1 MMMTINN
8 ICILRRRRTAD
19 VRSPHGV
26 AHIILCTTLLLVVII
41 SHHHVVAEE
50 YTPAATPT
58 SSIDITATYSPTTT
72 LSHANN
78 VALHSLQGMVRGLRG
93 LEDANDDA
101 ADEYT
106 NEEYQEQYYND
117 NGDEYDETD
126 DGQDENDDAAEEE
139 EEEGDDAVEEYQDD
153 GQGDDAEESNS
164 EDSEDSSQSQD
175 YNDDENDMM
184 NNQDYWYTD
193 DPNMPTDD
201 TVLQQL
207 QTEWEAEQIA
217 AMLEAEERRVAMYN
231 RIREVS
237 MTVLSVSMSI
247 LGFLS
252 TVFCT
257 TILLYFMR
265 VQSLMRRYNN
275 EGIKVVGRILVS
287 EPDIE
292 SSMKWS
298 NGGVVDDGPASIS
311 PIDDKL
317 QTHDSYSMMTDDG
330 SYIQVGMSSSSESNG
345 SAAPQDHNGKLSTK
359 EDVESE
365 GRVIQQHKADFNMQV
380 LKEDE
385 QRRHHNLIVSSVV
398 SIAGGS
404 MGQTKSSG
412 KTRHINNNQTISQR
426 KEHFNSETFRVLVEY
441 DDVTYHDEINQDSS
455 DVIRKRLSIKGE
467 DIEERKKSTNNN
479 GKQQFRVKLLVLKD
493 EPNSGYSSGD
503 ISRALRWQKWL
514 SFFIHVMVGCAIIL
528 AGVYT
533 TKNIVPTAVYYMY
546 IGILLL
552 QIPIMNC
559 FLQKSFTKII
569 SKEYL
574 EDGFSMSSKAIMKG
588 GIDEEK
594 IMSTLNSSSFGLV

>member
-1 MMMTINN
+1 MMMLMNN
-8 ICILRRRRTAD
+8 IYIHHRRRRAD
-19 VRSPHGV
+19 VRAHGV
-26 AHIILCTTLLLVVII
+26 VHIICTTLLFIVIT
-41 SHHHVVAEE
+41 SHHHTVVAED
-50 YTPAATPT
+50 TPAATPT
-58 SSIDITATYSPTTT
+58 SLDVSTTYSPTT

-78 VALHSLQGMVRGLRG
+78 VALHSLQGMGLRR
-93 LEDANDDA
+93 LEDANDDE

-106 NEEYQEQYYND
+106 NEEYQEQYNN

-126 DGQDENDDAAEEE
+126 DGQDETDDAAEEE
-139 EEEGDDAVEEYQDD
+139 EEEEDDAVEEYQDD
-153 GQGDDAEESNS
+153 GQGDDAEESES
-164 EDSEDSSQSQD
+164 EDSEDSSEQSQD
-175 YNDDENDMM
+175 YNYNDDENNMM

-201 TVLQQL
+201 AVLQQL

-217 AMLEAEERRVAMYN
+217 AMLEAEEHRVAMYN

-237 MTVLSVSMSI
+237 MTALSVSMSI

-252 TVFCT
+252 TLFCT

-275 EGIKVVGRILVS
+275 EGIKVVGRILAS

-298 NGGVVDDGPASIS
+298 NGGIVDYGPASIS

-317 QTHDSYSMMTDDG
+317 RTHDSYSMMTDDG

-345 SAAPQDHNGKLSTK
+345 SAAPQDHNSKSLK
-359 EDVESE
+359 EDVETE
-365 GRVIQQHKADFNMQV
+365 GRVVQQQKADFNMQV

-385 QRRHHNLIVSSVV
+385 QRRHHNPIVSSVV

-404 MGQTKSSG
+404 RVQTKSLV

-455 DVIRKRLSIKGE
+455 DIIRKRLSIKGE
-467 DIEERKKSTNNN
+467 DIEEKKKSNNN
-479 GKQQFRVKLLVLKD
+479 GKQQIRVKLLVLKD

-514 SFFIHVMVGCAIIL
+514 SFFIHVMVGCTIIL

-533 TKNIVPTAVYYMY
+533 TKNIAPSTVYYIY
-546 IGILLL
+546 IGMLLL
-552 QIPIMNC
+552 QIPIMSC
-559 FLQKSFTKII
+559 FLQKSFTKIL

-574 EDGFSMSSKAIMKG
+574 EDGLSMSSKSSMKG
-588 GIDEEK
+588 AVDKEK
-594 IMSTLNSSSFGLV
+594 MMSTLNSSSFNLV

>member
-1 MMMTINN
+1 MMTINN
-8 ICILRRRRTAD
+8 ICIRRRHSGAD

-26 AHIILCTTLLLVVII
+26 AHIIYTTLLLIVIT
-41 SHHHVVAEE
+41 SHHNVVAEE
-50 YTPAATPT
+50 YTVPAATPT
-58 SSIDITATYSPTTT
+58 SSIDITATYSPTT

-78 VALHSLQGMVRGLRG
+78 VALHSLQGMLRGLRK

-106 NEEYQEQYYND
+106 NEEYQEQYYNQ
-117 NGDEYDETD
+117 DEYDETD
-126 DGQDENDDAAEEE
+126 DGQDETDDAVEEEEE

-164 EDSEDSSQSQD
+164 EDSENSSQSQD

-184 NNQDYWYTD
+184 NNQEYWYTD

-287 EPDIE
+287 ELDIE

-330 SYIQVGMSSSSESNG
+330 SYIQVGMSSSSDSNV
-345 SAAPQDHNGKLSTK
+345 SAAPQDHNGKLLTK
-359 EDVESE
+359 DDVESDV
-365 GRVIQQHKADFNMQV
+365 RVMQQHKADFNMQV

-385 QRRHHNLIVSSVV
+385 QRRHHNPIVSSVV

-404 MGQTKSSG
+404 MGQTKSSV

-426 KEHFNSETFRVLVEY
+426 KEHFNSETFHVLVEY

-479 GKQQFRVKLLVLKD
+479 SKQQFRVKLLVLKD

-574 EDGFSMSSKAIMKG
+574 EDGLSMSSKASMKG

>member
-1 MMMTINN
+1 MMMLMNN
-8 ICILRRRRTAD
+8 IYIHHRRRRAD
-19 VRSPHGV
+19 VRAHGV
-26 AHIILCTTLLLVVII
+26 AHIICTTLLLIVI
-41 SHHHVVAEE
+41 SNHHHAVVAED
-50 YTPAATPT
+50 TPAATPT
-58 SSIDITATYSPTTT
+58 SLDVSTTYSPTT

-78 VALHSLQGMVRGLRG
+78 VALHSLQGMGLRR
-93 LEDANDDA
+93 LEDANDDE

-106 NEEYQEQYYND
+106 DEEYQEQYYNN

-126 DGQDENDDAAEEE
+126 DGQDETDDGQDETDDAA

-153 GQGDDAEESNS
+153 GQGDDAEENES
-164 EDSEDSSQSQD
+164 EESEDSSQSQD
-175 YNDDENDMM
+175 YNDDENNMM

-201 TVLQQL
+201 AVLQQL

-237 MTVLSVSMSI
+237 MTALSVSMSI

-252 TVFCT
+252 TLFCT

-275 EGIKVVGRILVS
+275 EGIKVVGRILAS

-298 NGGVVDDGPASIS
+298 NGGIVDYGPASIS

-317 QTHDSYSMMTDDG
+317 RTHDSYSMMTDDG

-345 SAAPQDHNGKLSTK
+345 SAAPQDHNSKSLK
-359 EDVESE
+359 EDVETE
-365 GRVIQQHKADFNMQV
+365 GRVVQQQKADFNMQV

-385 QRRHHNLIVSSVV
+385 QRRHHNPIVSSVV

-404 MGQTKSSG
+404 RVQTKSLV

-455 DVIRKRLSIKGE
+455 DIIRKRLSIKGE
-467 DIEERKKSTNNN
+467 DIEEKKKSNNN
-479 GKQQFRVKLLVLKD
+479 GKQQIRVKLLVLKD

-514 SFFIHVMVGCAIIL
+514 SFFIHVMVGCTIIL

-533 TKNIVPTAVYYMY
+533 TKNIAPSTVYYIY
-546 IGILLL
+546 IGMLLL
-552 QIPIMNC
+552 QIPIMSC
-559 FLQKSFTKII
+559 FLQKSFTKIL

-574 EDGFSMSSKAIMKG
+574 EDGLSVSSKASMKG

-594 IMSTLNSSSFGLV
+594 MMSTLNSSSFGLV